1 MPSKLLIAAPE
12 AAYEVCYTT
21 PFGIHIEGEIR
32 INGREVM
39 ARVWSERDRFVGRVL
54 GRAAS
59 IPAQDRYTGYACF
72 IDDTVLAIGDYA
84 TVQAHSVVIATGS
97 GPYIPPAL
105 LVFGDRLVVNDDV
118 FNWEDLPHRIAV
130 FGPGVIGLEVGQA
143 FTRLGVQVRVF
154 DVQEAV
160 GLLTD
165 PMVVEQV
172 KFDLGEEF
180 YLHPDATIHEMKL
193 DDNEAVIVFTEL
205 DGSVVTGRFNYVLAC
220 TGRKS
225 NVDSLNLENTTLQL
239 NKLGILVFDAK
250 TLQCGTAPVFIAGD
264 ANNILLLLHE
274 AADEGKM
281 AGRNAAHYPDIEVL
295 PRRAPISIVSAD
307 PQIAMVG
314 QRYVDQEP
322 RNIVTEAMD
331 FTDQGR
337 S

>member
-1 MPSKLLIAAPE
+1 M
-12 AAYEVCYTT
+12 Y
-21 PFGIHIEGEIR
+21 R
-32 INGREVM
+32 
-39 ARVWSERDRFVGRVL
+39 
-54 GRAAS
+54 
-59 IPAQDRYTGYACF
+59 
-72 IDDTVLAIGDYA
+72 
-84 TVQAHSVVIATGS
+84 
-97 GPYIPPAL
+97 
-105 LVFGDRLVVNDDV
+105 
-118 FNWEDLPHRIAV
+118 
-130 FGPGVIGLEVGQA
+130 
-143 FTRLGVQVRVF
+143 
-154 DVQEAV
+154 
-160 GLLTD
+160 
-165 PMVVEQV
+165 
-172 KFDLGEEF
+172 
-180 YLHPDATIHEMKL
+180 
-193 DDNEAVIVFTEL
+193 
-205 DGSVVTGRFNYVLAC
+205 
-220 TGRKS
+220 RKS